1 VKEKKQTNDKAA
13 PKRTIK
19 ERNLK
24 DLPCKEDR
32 DVKGGAIDSYI
43 YFTPSPPPPPPEPRK

>member
-24 DLPCKEDR
+24 DLPCDEDR
-32 DVKGGAIDSYI
+32 DVKGGAIDAFI
-43 YFTPSPPPPPPEPRK
+43 IFTEPSPPPSEPRK